1 MGFKLRDA
9 APSRTD
15 IGTAT
20 RFNSRAASRRLEA
33 EMVDET
39 LAGRVLKGDRRAI
52 ARAITKVENGDKDS
66 GRLLEAIGRRTG
78 RAFILGVTGAPGTGK
93 STLVDRLISEYRKRE
108 VSVGVVAVDPTSP
121 ITGGALLGD
130 RIRMVQHTL
139 DRGVF
144 IRSMASRGWAGGL
157 SGAMSEVIQ
166 VLDAAGTEVIMVE
179 TVGIGQSDIE
189 IMKIAHAV
197 AVVTMPGAGDDIQV
211 SKGGLMEIGD
221 IYVVNKSDLAG
232 ADAMVVNLLG
242 MVRDMKGRS
251 PPVLK
256 VSAVNSEGVEKL
268 FSAVETLR
276 KKFLS
281 PEGRQMKL
289 KSIRGMIL
297 ELAKRRMMDEFEARA
312 DKKAA
317 ALVAKVTAHE
327 LSIEE
332 AVRSITEG

>member
-1 MGFKLRDA
+1 MGD
-9 APSRTD
+9 D
-15 IGTAT
+15 
-20 RFNSRAASRRLEA
+20 
-33 EMVDET
+33 T
-39 LAGRVLKGDRRAI
+39 LTSRVLKGDRRAI
-52 ARAITKVENGDKDS
+52 ARAITKVENGEKDA
-66 GRLLEAIGRRTG
+66 GALLDAIGRKTG

-93 STLVDRLISEYRKRE
+93 STLVDRLISEYRKSK

-166 VLDAAGTEVIMVE
+166 VLDAAGTEVILVE

-197 AVVTMPGAGDDIQV
+197 VVVTMPGAGDDIQV

-221 IYVVNKSDLAG
+221 IYVVNKSDLPG

-242 MVRDMKGRS
+242 MVRDMKSRN
-251 PPVLK
+251 PTVLK
-256 VSAVNSEGVEKL
+256 VSALNSEGMGAL
-268 FSAVETLR
+268 FTAVENLR

-289 KSIRGMIL
+289 RSVRGMIV
-297 ELAKRRMMDEFEARA
+297 ELAKRRMMDEFEERA
-312 DKKAA
+312 EKKAT
-317 ALVAKVTAHE
+317 ALVARVADHK
-327 LSIEE
+327 LSVEQ
-332 AVRSITEG
+332 AAKSLSEG

>member
-1 MGFKLRDA
+1 MGD
-9 APSRTD
+9 D
-15 IGTAT
+15 ILT
-20 RFNSRAASRRLEA
+20 S
-33 EMVDET
+33 
-39 LAGRVLKGDRRAI
+39 RVLKGDRRAI
-52 ARAITKVENGDKDS
+52 ARAITKVENGEKDA
-66 GRLLEAIGRRTG
+66 GALLDAIGRKTG

-93 STLVDRLISEYRKRE
+93 STLVDRLISEYRKSK

-166 VLDAAGTEVIMVE
+166 VLDAAGTEVILVE

-197 AVVTMPGAGDDIQV
+197 VVVTMPGAGDDIQV

-221 IYVVNKSDLAG
+221 IYVVNKSDLPG

-242 MVRDMKGRS
+242 MVRDMKSRN
-251 PPVLK
+251 PTVLK
-256 VSAVNSEGVEKL
+256 VSALNSEGMGAL
-268 FSAVETLR
+268 FTAVENLR

-289 KSIRGMIL
+289 RSVRGMIV
-297 ELAKRRMMDEFEARA
+297 ELAKRRMMDEFEERA
-312 DKKAA
+312 EKKAT
-317 ALVAKVTAHE
+317 ALVARVADHK
-327 LSIEE
+327 LSVEQ
-332 AVRSITEG
+332 AAKSLSEG